1 MMSHVGGR
9 RNRSNERAMRG
20 RLLSP
25 GSLTEA
31 LLFLGGLLLAMS
43 SSLSLLLQSGA
54 SESRSTL
61 IGAWAYPL
69 AIAMYVIPAAFQAA
83 QQRQVRLDLLSP
95 RRSCGLAPVGL
106 GAASG
111 YLYFGLCLAEPVFR
125 WLPAAAVLLAG
136 ACVLA
141 FGASRAL
148 WKARDN

>member
-1 MMSHVGGR
+1 VLSGPIDA
-9 RNRSNERAMRG
+9 SPLDERAVRG

-25 GSLTEA
+25 GSLAEA
-31 LLFLGGLLLAMS
+31 LLFLGGLLLAVA
-43 SSLSLLLQSGA
+43 SSLSLLPQGGA
-54 SESRSTL
+54 SEDRSTL
-61 IGAWAYPL
+61 MAGWGFAFAV
-69 AIAMYVIPAAFQAA
+69 AIYVMPAAFQAA
-83 QQRQVRLDLLSP
+83 QRRQTRLDLLSP
-95 RRSCGLAPVGL
+95 RRSGGLAPVGV

-125 WLPAAAVLLAG
+125 WLPTWAVLVAG